1 MSNRNYHGPR
11 DQPRHDP
18 SQTPK
23 SSSHASY
30 VASDLHGG
38 QQDYDTVVY
47 VSPLHHTESRSSRAH
62 PADNRRLG
70 MRFPI
75 EMAVTYRVGA
85 KSVEW
90 LSGKTVNIS
99 SSGVLIRT
107 DTRPVRGSKVQLALA
122 WPKLLD
128 DRIPLRLMVHGHV
141 VRSVNGEVAISFK
154 RFEFRTARE
163 LGRVEMAA
171 AERS

>member
-1 MSNRNYHGPR
+1 
-11 DQPRHDP
+11 
-18 SQTPK
+18 
-23 SSSHASY
+23 
-30 VASDLHGG
+30 
-38 QQDYDTVVY
+38 
-47 VSPLHHTESRSSRAH
+47 
-62 PADNRRLG
+62 